1 MYGIR
6 NLPEILS
13 LTVENV
19 LTETLSQKLTINFKD
34 NDIGIIYGEA
44 GSGKTTLIHAI
55 MLGLFGSFWAEKTM
69 ITLMNLLIQFPKKT
83 YSKRITM

>member
-1 MYGIR
+1 MYGIK

-19 LTETLSQKLTINFKD
+19 LTETLGQKLTINFKD

-44 GSGKTTLIHAI
+44 GSGKKTLIHAI
-55 MLGLFGSFWAEKTM
+55 MLGLFGSFWAEKIM
-69 ITLMNLLIQFPKKT
+69 IKLMNLLIQFPKKT